1 MLSELIMPTAP
12 SSPAVQCDAPAAL
25 LQRHP
30 GPPLLV
36 ELDLGLGQVVVLLE
50 QQLLAGVYQPP
61 LGGRRRVRLVRV
73 DQVLGLAQQPL
84 QLAVLGEQ
92 PRLLLLQRVDVVRR
106 LLQDRGL
113 GTGRLVSIVSYSRPS
128 IMIIASRTQ
137 FHVERPWGQRP
148 FSIVS

>member
-1 MLSELIMPTAP
+1 MKAVVAAFNQEKALVGAFSLITNLWMDLFEALLSTHD
-12 SSPAVQCDAPAAL
+12 CDAPAAL

-113 GTGRLVSIVSYSRPS
+113 GTGGLVSIVSYSRPL
-128 IMIIASRTQ
+128 
-137 FHVERPWGQRP
+137 
-148 FSIVS
+148 